1 MSILSNFYTTEIV
14 TDPRYK
20 FSSSGLY
27 YAPPKGSYESYVDFI
42 KELPMTQL
50 PEVFG
55 MDDNVDISKELQE
68 TRLLFDSILL
78 TQTQKAGGG
87 SGKRTED
94 TLNEIAA
101 DILSKLPPN
110 FDLELAMSR
119 YPVLYEESMNTVLVQ
134 EMERFNRLI
143 EAIRSSLTNLQKAIK
158 GLVVMNAELEA
169 LANSLLIG
177 I

>member
-68 TRLLFDSILL
+68 TRLVCE
-78 TQTQKAGGG
+78 GVCMR
-87 SGKRTED
+87 GKGWG
-94 TLNEIAA
+94 
-101 DILSKLPPN
+101 
-110 FDLELAMSR
+110 
-119 YPVLYEESMNTVLVQ
+119 
-134 EMERFNRLI
+134 ERRGV
-143 EAIRSSLTNLQKAIK
+143 R
-158 GLVVMNAELEA
+158 
-169 LANSLLIG
+169 
-177 I
+177 